1 MSNGKIDDAQMQLLL
16 QGLPEG
22 PERERWRY
30 TLTTLTVLIPKVASI
45 AQHCR
50 FCLDEADA
58 PKKPTEAPK
67 KPEDDRRVWAMW
79 GVGRLIL
86 CGLGIPLAVSAMST
100 VITLAITGKLG
111 G

>member
-1 MSNGKIDDAQMQLLL
+1 MSNGKIDGAEIELMLTGEPL
-16 QGLPEG
+16 
-22 PERERWRY
+22 ERDRY
-30 TLTTLTVLIPKVASI
+30 VLTSLSELRRTMATI

-50 FCLDEADA
+50 YCSDESDG
-58 PKKPTEAPK
+58 KDCGKDGK
-67 KPEDDRRVWAMW
+67 DEDDRRVWAMW

>member
-1 MSNGKIDDAQMQLLL
+1 MSNGKIDGVEIELMLT
-16 QGLPEG
+16 GEPS
-22 PERERWRY
+22 ERDRY
-30 TLTTLTVLIPKVASI
+30 VLTTLAELRRTMATI

-50 FCLDEADA
+50 YCPDEA
-58 PKKPTEAPK
+58 EAPK

-79 GVGRLIL
+79 GVGRLVL
-86 CGLGIPLAVSAMST
+86 CGIGIPLAVSAMST